1 MCHLNFFS
9 YKKDKS
15 DSNKNE
21 TVLEFKQSNQTAN
34 EESKSLEQ
42 TASRS
47 QQKISGEKG
56 KCDEL

>member
-15 DSNKNE
+15 DSNKM
-21 TVLEFKQSNQTAN
+21 AN